1 MEITVGVIGPED
13 SVNHILNFAESFE
26 GLDLIPFYY
35 DDLNQID
42 GIVQGNQSMVDQW
55 FFSGQVPYTYAV
67 SKSLVTEENSYY
79 PPLYGASL
87 LGKVVEANLEMDK
100 VLKEIS
106 LDTIQEEEME
116 TTKKFFSL
124 RDLHVFSY
132 SYPDFRPTAEIVEFH
147 QKLYEEGKT
156 EVAFTCLRAVYDS
169 LKQLGIPCYRIY
181 PSQLSIYF
189 ALRILKERGE
199 STLYQRSQLA
209 LLGIEMI
216 QPETNEEFFNSYE
229 HKHKELNLKSLLIEM
244 AERVNGSFV
253 QIGDGLYFIYT
264 TRGEIEIKI
273 DKNDLYELMDT
284 VYSRTNF
291 KLRIGLGY
299 GITALQAEE
308 NVQAAF
314 RHARKRQA
322 PTIVLVDENR
332 QVTEFISD
340 KDDLTIRFQNWT
352 SSGWTEK
359 LRKSNISPS
368 SLSKIQALSNFY
380 KKMDVNSHEVAGW
393 LESSERN
400 ARRILSEMETLGLA
414 KSKTVRLDDSKGRPR
429 KVYTLLLNEQAGK
442 L

>member
-1 MEITVGVIGPED
+1 MKITVGVIGPED
-13 SVNHILNFAESFE
+13 SVNHILNFAESFD
-26 GLDLIPFYY
+26 GLELIPFYY
-35 DDLNQID
+35 DDLSQID
-42 GIVQGNQSMVDQW
+42 NIVHHNQPLVDQW

-67 SKSLVTEENSYY
+67 AKNLATEENSYY

-100 VLKEIS
+100 VLKVIS
-106 LDTIQEEEME
+106 LDTIQEEELD
-116 TTKKFFSL
+116 TTKRFFSL
-124 RDLHVFSY
+124 QDLKVFSY
-132 SYPDFRPTAEIVEFH
+132 SYPDYRPNEEIIRFH
-147 QKLYEEGKT
+147 QQLYEEGKS
-156 EVAFTCLRAVYDS
+156 EVAFTCLRGVYDS
-169 LKQLGIPCYRIY
+169 LIKLGIPCYRIF

-199 STLYQRSQLA
+199 SSLYQRSQLA

-216 QPETNEEFFNSYE
+216 QAETNDEFFNSYE
-229 HKHKELNLKSLLIEM
+229 HKHKELNLKSLLIEI

-273 DKNDLYELMDT
+273 DKKDLYHLIDT

-314 RHARKRQA
+314 RHARKRQDPA
-322 PTIVLVDENR
+322 IVQVDENR

-340 KDDLTIRFQNWT
+340 KDDLTICFQNWT
-352 SSGWTEK
+352 SDGWAEK

-380 KKMDVNSHEVAGW
+380 KKMEVNSHDVAVW
-393 LESSERN
+393 LGSSERN
-400 ARRILSEMETLGLA
+400 ARRILLEMETLGLA

-429 KVYTLLLNEQAGK
+429 KVYRLLLNEQAGK
-442 L
+442 P